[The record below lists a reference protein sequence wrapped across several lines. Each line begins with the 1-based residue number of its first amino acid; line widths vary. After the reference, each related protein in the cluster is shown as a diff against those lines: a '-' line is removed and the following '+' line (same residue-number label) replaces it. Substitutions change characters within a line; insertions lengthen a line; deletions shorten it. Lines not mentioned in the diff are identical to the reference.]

1 MGPEARGLV
10 VFGGTF
16 NPIHLGH
23 LLVAE
28 EVRRRMAADE
38 RILFMP
44 AAQPPHKP
52 PVAVP
57 ALHRSAMVNLAIA
70 SNPGF
75 ASSDLELARGGTSWT
90 VDTIRALQA
99 REPGKKIYLLVGAD
113 SVPDLPGWREADTLL
128 RICQIVVAARPGWDS
143 SAIDGL
149 RGRFDAAIVEGLHRH
164 SFATPRVEISSTEI
178 RRRLAAGES
187 VRYWLPETVVH
198 YVKANGLYG
207 PAKTPGPA
215 QGAP

>member
-10 VFGGTF
+10 IFGGTF

-23 LLVAE
+23 LIVAE
-28 EVRRRMAADE
+28 EVRRRMTAGE
-38 RILFMP
+38 QILFMP

-52 PVAVP
+52 PVSVP
-57 ALHRSAMVNLAIA
+57 ATHRCAMVKLAIA
-70 SNPGF
+70 ANPGF
-75 ASSDLELARGGTSWT
+75 ASSDLEIARGGTSWT

-128 RICQIVVAARPGWDS
+128 RICQIVVAARPGWDA

-149 RGRFDAAIVEGLHRH
+149 PGRFDAALVEGLHRH
-164 SFATPRVEISSTEI
+164 AFPTPRVEISSTEI

-187 VRYWLPETVVH
+187 VRYWLPEAVDSYIRT
-198 YVKANGLYG
+198 NRLYG
-207 PAKTPGPA
+207 VS